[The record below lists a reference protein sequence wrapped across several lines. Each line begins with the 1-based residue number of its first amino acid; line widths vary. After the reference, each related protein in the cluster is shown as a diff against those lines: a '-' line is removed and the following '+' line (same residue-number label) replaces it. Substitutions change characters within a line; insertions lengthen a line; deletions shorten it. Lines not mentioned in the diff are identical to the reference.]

1 MSIAISDSYPEQD
14 FQGGKNPF
22 FCAEK
27 NTRKKSKSTAPVVLP
42 LSWLEYN
49 MKRQIKLKL
58 KIYIK
63 QERMKAAQPFAQM
76 ILTKPPSMS
85 TSPMA
90 LLPAPTREA
99 APVVPKVR

>member
-1 MSIAISDSYPEQD
+1 
-14 FQGGKNPF
+14 
-22 FCAEK
+22 
-27 NTRKKSKSTAPVVLP
+27 
-42 LSWLEYN
+42 
-49 MKRQIKLKL
+49 
-58 KIYIK
+58 
-63 QERMKAAQPFAQM
+63 MKAAQPFAQM